1 MLTGFAVTERA
12 RRLRSNYNLH
22 AQSLRTRIEMRV
34 NRIPVALRKLTM
46 GELMER
52 YEQQKL
58 SASTGGT
65 MKSLKDSA
73 TSRPALSRSMT
84 AAVPS
89 FAPAKRKRFVEF
101 SQGSLSKLLT
111 LST

>member
-34 NRIPVALRKLTM
+34 NRIPMALRKLTM

-52 YEQQKL
+52 YEHQKL
-58 SASTGGT
+58 SASTGGI
-65 MKSLKDSA
+65 MKSLKDST
-73 TSRPALSRSMT
+73 TSRPVLSRSMT

-89 FAPAKRKRFVEF
+89 VAPAKRKRFVER
-101 SQGSLSKLLT
+101 S
-111 LST
+111 